1 MSALHLTVS
10 DDLSDK
16 AKKLAESRGLTI
28 EQFAEAAL
36 QAQVAA
42 LTSAEYWKARAARG
56 NPDDLIRILDMVP
69 DVPPMPGDEISPE
82 NAAYYRAK
90 RAPKS

>member
-10 DDLSDK
+10 DDLSDQ
-16 AKKLAESRGLTI
+16 AKMLAEKHGLTI

-36 QAQVAA
+36 QAQVTA
-42 LTSAEYWKARAARG
+42 LTNAESWKARAARG

-69 DVPPMPGDEISPE
+69 AVPPMPCDEISPE
-82 NAAYYRAK
+82 NTAYFRAK